1 MQLDLL
7 WQYMQVDM
15 DAERF
20 ENEMRN
26 SPNRQQLIKQ
36 RNFLRDQQTN
46 MARIEDDVT
55 GMIDRL
61 EAVRDEA
68 SRLQSLL
75 DAARE
80 ALENDPPK
88 TAEEVEERLA
98 SVQKLMDSLSRY
110 EQELKKMQKDA
121 VTRDRQQ
128 KEVRIRAART
138 KAEFDALK
146 KEYDVEFKRDSE
158 KLASLRATA
167 EKEARKVDPNL
178 LLRYRQIKQHVSP
191 PMAKLVATSAA
202 AAL

>member
-36 RNFLRDQQTN
+36 RDFLRDQQTN

-80 ALENDPPK
+80 
-88 TAEEVEERLA
+88 V
-98 SVQKLMDSLSRY
+98 
-110 EQELKKMQKDA
+110 
-121 VTRDRQQ
+121 
-128 KEVRIRAART
+128 
-138 KAEFDALK
+138 
-146 KEYDVEFKRDSE
+146 
-158 KLASLRATA
+158 
-167 EKEARKVDPNL
+167 L
-178 LLRYRQIKQHVSP
+178 LQGE
-191 PMAKLVATSAA
+191 T
-202 AAL
+202 